1 MNTTNL
7 YDDVKAHIVALAN
20 KYPNEEVRAIFGG
33 AISDIENTNNLE
45 KFSTHLIYVA
55 RRAAF
60 WKWHKGVADAMRVY
74 CHLCYVDP
82 YLIEAYCGTTF
93 DEFEPIVMKLYEHKR

>member
-1 MNTTNL
+1 MCLSDSVRTEIR
-7 YDDVKAHIVALAN
+7 VLAN
-20 KYPNEEVRAIFGG
+20 KYPNENVVSIFGG
-33 AISDIENTNNLE
+33 AVEDVEITNNLE
-45 KFSTHLIYVA
+45 MFCNHLIYIA

-93 DEFEPIVMKLYEHKR
+93 DEFAPAVMKLYEHKG